1 MADKLW
7 PVMDR
12 QERISM
18 LSLRSADIPTSA
30 GVYALY
36 RHGERVYVGK
46 AGNLHGRVWKNHS
59 GRGRRMGTSALRRN
73 IAEHLGIAT
82 AADIKAKRYPVTTE
96 EAARVRAWLDE
107 CEITWRECPDAA
119 AAKQLED
126 AMKAE
131 HLPPLTKT

>member
-1 MADKLW
+1 MGVKLW
-7 PVMDR
+7 PAMDR
-12 QERISM
+12 QSRISM
-18 LSLRSADIPTSA
+18 LSLRSTDVPTSA

-36 RHGERVYVGK
+36 RHGKRIYVGK
-46 AGNLHGRVWKNHS
+46 AANLRTRIWKNHS
-59 GRGRRMGTSALRRN
+59 GRGLGMGTSALRRN

-107 CEITWRECPDAA
+107 CEITWRECSDAA
-119 AAKQLED
+119 AAERLED

-131 HLPPLTKT
+131 HLPPLTKI